1 MHSRDIEVETHLRD
15 RAAQARAATRPRR
28 RLPLRHRMRHAG
40 RRLAT
45 LGERT
50 AAGAMW
56 LLLLALSIFII
67 AGTFIIVEGMH
78 TMAGGDSVGQKIDR
92 GIGRINAM
100 FAGAGERVQ
109 DSAQAVRQ
117 RAENAGQAL
126 DDHVEAAGAAVHDRT
141 EALHQGVSDAAIA
154 ASIKTD
160 VLKDPYLSAGKVE
173 VAVSGGVVTLS
184 GTAGS
189 DASRERAGRMAS
201 AIAGVKQV
209 NNQLAVA
216 PATAAR

>member
-1 MHSRDIEVETHLRD
+1 MRRDVEFETHLRD
-15 RAAQARAATRPRR
+15 RAAQARAATKPRKR
-28 RLPLRHRMRHAG
+28 VPVGHRMRHAG
-40 RRLAT
+40 RRLAA

-56 LLLLALSIFII
+56 LLLLALTLFII
-67 AGTFIIVEGMH
+67 AGAFIIVEGMH

-92 GIGRINAM
+92 GIGRVNAL

-117 RAENAGQAL
+117 RAEDAGTAL
-126 DDHVEAAGAAVHDRT
+126 DDRVDAAGAAVRERRD
-141 EALHQGVSDAAIA
+141 ALNQGVSDAAIT
-154 ASIKTD
+154 ASLKTD
-160 VLKDPYLSAGKVE
+160 LLKDPYLSAGKVE

-189 DASRERAGRMAS
+189 DASRERAGRMAG

-209 NNQLAVA
+209 NNQLSVT